1 MEYVIRAN
9 RAFEEIEAQTIDALE
24 RQGFGVQRT
33 FSLRS
38 ATGSGAGLD
47 SGDPAYTVLML
58 YSSAPPRRPLGLVL
72 LYQRA
77 GCTVLRSMLASPGS
91 PGAGAPADGADVGA
105 ELVAALVGGGLD
117 FCVDAAFDG
126 SVGDGVERDRCIDAK
141 RAAEE
146 EQGARE
152 NEGKRVESQD
162 NG

>member
-24 RQGFGVQRT
+24 RHGFGVQRT

-38 ATGSGAGLD
+38 ATRADVGLAG
-47 SGDPAYTVLML
+47 GDPAYTVLML
-58 YSSAPPRRPLGLVL
+58 YSSAPPGRPLGLVL

-91 PGAGAPADGADVGA
+91 PGAGAPADVGDAGA

-126 SVGDGVERDRCIDAK
+126 GVVDGVERDSCFDAK
-141 RAAEE
+141 RATEE

-152 NEGKRVESQD
+152 NESKRVESRD